1 MSVSPLGME
10 RMSPAFNMFLSGN
23 KFPVVPPRSL
33 DTEAKG
39 SAEDQFMATAERFT
53 MAAKAPNVAEVL
65 DQIARSAPEASAGLN
80 EMLGT
85 VAKEL
90 GTEARLVPGTLLKAA
105 SALPLPEFEGV
116 AGMNIHAIRPDGTA
130 SPTACASLAF
140 DTTPGQNGIIF
151 LIDPN
156 P

>member
-1 MSVSPLGME
+1 MSVKPTGME
-10 RMSPAFNMFLSGN
+10 RMSPAFNLFLSGN

-33 DTEAKG
+33 ETEARG
-39 SAEDQFMATAERFT
+39 AAEDQFMQTAERFA

-65 DQIARSAPEASAGLN
+65 DQIAQSAPEAAAGLT
-80 EMLGT
+80 EMLAT
-85 VAKEL
+85 AAKDL

-105 SALPLPEFEGV
+105 SALPMVEFQGV
-116 AGMNIHAIRPDGTA
+116 AGMNLHAIRPDGTA
-130 SPTACASLAF
+130 SPTACASMAF